1 MALFGNTQKNT
12 AAKKETKAI
21 APKAL
26 GDIKLNSIYTIK
38 RPRIT
43 EKASN
48 QAGMNVFTFDVHAK
62 ATKPEIAS
70 AIRALYKV
78 SPVKVAVVTIP
89 SKRKMT
95 RGRKGKTAGGKKAYV
110 YLKKGDTI
118 EFV

>member
-48 QAGMNVFTFDVHAK
+48 QAGMNVFTFDVHV
-62 ATKPEIAS
+62 TKPEIAS
-70 AIRALYKV
+70 AIRAPYKV